1 MRSAFAL
8 CLVGA
13 LGCHAHR
20 GHHGQHAHGHAH
32 GPCPHCPPGAHGHG
46 PHGHGPAAPTP
57 PPGEHGQHGEHG
69 GHGGHHH
76 RFDDPARWAAVFD
89 NPARDAWQ
97 EPDRVLARM
106 NLRPNARVADL
117 GAGTGYFSVRLARA
131 VPQGRVWALD
141 LEPNLVQHLHDRAR
155 RENLGNLFAALC
167 TPDAAM
173 IPEPVDAVLVVDT
186 YHHIEDRSAYFT
198 RLRPRLAPGG
208 TVVIVDF
215 RLDAPEG
222 PPPAMRLAP
231 ERVRAEM
238 QAAGFVQQGD
248 PLMLARQYV
257 LVFAPAA
264 P

>member
-1 MRSAFAL
+1 M
-8 CLVGA
+8 
-13 LGCHAHR
+13 
-20 GHHGQHAHGHAH
+20 
-32 GPCPHCPPGAHGHG
+32 
-46 PHGHGPAAPTP
+46 
-57 PPGEHGQHGEHG
+57 
-69 GHGGHHH
+69 
-76 RFDDPARWAAVFD
+76 FD

-97 EPDRVLARM
+97 EPDSVLARM